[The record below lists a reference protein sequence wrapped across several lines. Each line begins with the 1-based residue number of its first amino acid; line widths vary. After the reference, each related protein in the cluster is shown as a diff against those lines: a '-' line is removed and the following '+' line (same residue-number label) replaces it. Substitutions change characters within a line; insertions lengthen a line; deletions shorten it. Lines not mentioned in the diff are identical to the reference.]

1 MKPGGVSL
9 SGGHMS
15 VDALRAGR
23 VGLIRVATA
32 VRDGATSA
40 VVQAII
46 NENPTL
52 ILHFHAAS
60 SGSRKN
66 NLYRFLFI
74 SMPFCRIMCGML
86 MCCPYG
92 DDFRLCLFHVAT
104 GTVSSSYTRAVRV

>member
-1 MKPGGVSL
+1 
-9 SGGHMS
+9 MS
-15 VDALRAGR
+15 VDALRAGM
-23 VGLIRVATA
+23 VGLIWVATA
-32 VRDGATSA
+32 VREGATSA

-46 NENPTL
+46 NENPTQ

-104 GTVSSSYTRAVRV
+104 GTVSSSYTREIRV